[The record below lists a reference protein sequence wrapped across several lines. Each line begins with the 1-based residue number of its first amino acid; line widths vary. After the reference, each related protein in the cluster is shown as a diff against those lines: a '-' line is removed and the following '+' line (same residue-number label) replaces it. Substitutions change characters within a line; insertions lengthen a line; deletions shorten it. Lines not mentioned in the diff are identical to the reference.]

1 MNGLLRRNTNTI
13 TKTATETKTDTSI
26 VDSSVDF
33 DFGISIIEEQIRKNY
48 LSRISEMRVAPVEMP
63 DLECDLID
71 NVRLYHLSEVVYKKG
86 ESAKDKFT
94 TVFNALAPFNA
105 TVFVIIDS
113 DGESTDFYIGVRN
126 NEFDSEKKRSTVTLG
141 DTLKNTLIG
150 QFPGTRIEDRNR
162 KQISLLSQKIRER
175 RSFASVSVLG
185 SDKKEDIKDEAE
197 FVQGLEKLGNAM
209 AGRKYI
215 GIIIAQNQTSKE
227 IQELRQIYQNLYT
240 QLSPFQKEQMSDST
254 AYGKSHKQ
262 SFYELDSKQRS
273 AYIAQKVADAS
284 AGFVA
289 GAGTGALSGA
299 GVGLIFEGIGAIPG
313 AIIGGVAGGAIG
325 AVGKIVAPSESVIQD
340 FVPKQQI
347 SETKTTSK
355 TVTVENKQ
363 ITDLLKLIDDNLK
376 RIDECESYGMWSTAA
391 YFISDDMSSA
401 EIAASNY
408 RSLMS
413 GKDSGKEVSA
423 INSWR
428 RTDDNPDTDNLAK
441 YLSRFAHPLFCIGD
455 NDECEILT
463 KAATSISGKELG
475 LHLGLPRS
483 TITGLPVIEHAEF
496 GKEVVSYSL
505 IHDNTSINPEDFIVL
520 GNIYDLGQTT
530 NKQVCL
536 DNNSLNMHT
545 FITGSTGSGKS
556 NTVYQM
562 LCELHQDDINF
573 LVIEPAKG
581 EYKDVFGNW
590 NDVNVFSTNPNVAE
604 MITINPF
611 MFPKSIHVLEHV
623 DGLVE
628 IFSVCWPLYDAMPAF
643 LKDAIL
649 RSYEYVGWD
658 LGSST
663 FEGEELEFPDFD
675 ILVEHLDNL
684 IDASDYA
691 SDIKSN
697 YRGAL
702 ITRVKSLTVGLN
714 KFLFNA
720 NQTPYYRVF
729 DENCILDISRVKSN
743 ETKALIMGL
752 MVYALNEYR
761 MDNKSGN
768 NRELRHVTVLEE
780 AHNLLKNTSNGT
792 PEIVGKSVEMI
803 TQTIAEIRT
812 YGEGFI
818 IVDQSPSSVDI
829 AAIKNTN
836 TKIILRTP
844 EAKDREA
851 VGRSIGL
858 SDDQVNEIAKLPSGV
873 AVVYQN
879 DWLNPVLTRVNK
891 AAVEET
897 VYSVNSGLKI
907 LTKREARTIVLKMV
921 MDPWIGDE
929 VYSENDLRSAVSV
942 LDLRSKVKR
951 RIELLEKEYISNN
964 GKLVWDEKDLNI
976 LSSLVQAILEIKDS
990 DFLEINT
997 KDDLFNLVSSR
1008 LSNVSDDA
1016 LNEICFYVTY
1026 GGDVDD

>member
-1 MNGLLRRNTNTI
+1 MNILVKDKNSSI
-13 TKTATETKTDTSI
+13 DATVE
-26 VDSSVDF
+26 F
-33 DFGISIIEEQIRKNY
+33 DYGISIVEEQIRKSY
-48 LSRISEMRVAPVEMP
+48 LSRISEMKVAPVEMP
-63 DLECDLID
+63 ELEFDLID

-105 TVFVIIDS
+105 TVFVLIDS
-113 DGESTDFYIGVRN
+113 DGNSTDFYIGVRN
-126 NEFDSEKKRSTVTLG
+126 NELNEEIKRSTVTLG

-150 QFPGTRIEDRNR
+150 QFPGTRIEERNR
-162 KQISLLSQKIRER
+162 KQIAELSEKIKER
-175 RSFASVSVLG
+175 QSFASVSVLG
-185 SDKKEDIKDEAE
+185 SDKKEDIKDEDE
-197 FVQGLEKLGNAM
+197 FVQGMEKLGIAM

-215 GIIIAQNQTSKE
+215 GIFIAQNQSSGE
-227 IQELRQIYQNLYT
+227 IQQLREKYQDVYT
-240 QLSPFQKEQMSDST
+240 RLTPYQKEQLSE
-254 AYGKSHKQ
+254 AVAEGRSHKQ
-262 SFYELDSKQRS
+262 SFFELDKDQRA
-273 AYIAQKVADAS
+273 AYIAQKVADA
-284 AGFVA
+284 AG
-289 GAGTGALSGA
+289 GALTGAAAGVASGALAGSFFA
-299 GVGLIFEGIGAIPG
+299 GVGAAPGAGIGAAAG
-313 AIIGGVAGGAIG
+313 ATIGAIG
-325 AVGKIVAPSESVIQD
+325 KLVAPSEGVIQD
-340 FVPKQQI
+340 FIPKQQL
-347 SETKTTSK
+347 SETRTSSK
-355 TVTVENKQ
+355 SVNVENKK

-376 RIDECESYGMWSTAA
+376 RINECESYGMWKTAA

-413 GKDSGKEVSA
+413 GKDSGREVSA

-428 RTDDNPDTDNLAK
+428 RKPNNQDTDYLSE
-441 YLSRFAHPLFCIGD
+441 YLSRFVHPLFCYGF
-455 NDECEILT
+455 NDECEVVT
-463 KAATSISGKELG
+463 NAATSISGKELG

-496 GKEVVSYSL
+496 GKEVVSYSP
-505 IHDNTSINPEDFIVL
+505 IKNKVSVNPEDYIVL
-520 GNIYDLGQTT
+520 GNVYDLGQPTT
-530 NKQVCL
+530 KSVHL

-581 EYKDVFGNW
+581 EYKDVFGSW

-604 MITINPF
+604 MVTINPF
-611 MFPKSIHVLEHV
+611 MFPESIHVLEHV

-649 RSYEYVGWD
+649 KSYEYVGWD

-663 FEGEELEFPDFD
+663 FEGEKLEYPDFD
-675 ILVEHLDNL
+675 ILVEQLDKL
-684 IDASDYA
+684 IEASDYA

-714 KFLFNA
+714 KFLFNS
-720 NQTPYYRVF
+720 NQTPYEKIF
-729 DENCILDISRVKSN
+729 DENCILDISRVKSS
-743 ETKALIMGL
+743 ETKALIMGI

-761 MDNKSGN
+761 MDHKTGN
-768 NRELRHVTVLEE
+768 NRELKHVTVMEE
-780 AHNLLKNTSNGT
+780 AHNLLKNTEKGGA

-836 TKIILRTP
+836 TKIVLRTP
-844 EAKDREA
+844 EANDREA

-879 DWLNPVLTRVNK
+879 DWINPVLTKINK
-891 AAVEET
+891 ADVKEIPYFAKEKRT
-897 VYSVNSGLKI
+897 I
-907 LTKREARTIVLKMV
+907 CTKKEARTVVLRMV
-921 MDPWIGDE
+921 MNPWLGKE
-929 VYSENDLRSAVSV
+929 VYSETVLKDSLKV
-942 LDLRSKVKR
+942 LDIKNKYRK
-951 RIELLEKEYISNN
+951 RIEYLIAEYVKNN
-964 GKLVWDEKDLNI
+964 GI
-976 LSSLVQAILEIKDS
+976 LSWTEDELLILQQLVQAILEINDNE
-990 DFLEINT
+990 FLELDKMELINIT
-997 KDDLFNLVSSR
+997 KQR
-1008 LSNVSDDA
+1008 LLGVSDEEI
-1016 LNEICFYVTY
+1016 NEICFYVTY
-1026 GGDVDD
+1026 TQEE